1 MWLRLTLLAS
11 SLGLIAA
18 CAGSAPSANAS
29 LLDAN
34 LAKAKQVTPPGAEV
48 FERQC
53 AACHGQKGEGLSSA
67 PPVIGPGALPT
78 YKRDP
83 NLSSN
88 PAMQSQA
95 QYRTNESVGA
105 DKRGA
110 FVTAKDLFDYTSRE
124 MPLPQSKK
132 GSLSTEDYWAVVN
145 YMLIAHGVNVPEGG
159 VNEQNAASVKIQPA
173 E

>member
-11 SLGLIAA
+11 CLGLVAA

-34 LAKAKQVTPPGAEV
+34 LAKAKKMTPPGAEV

-53 AACHGQKGEGLSSA
+53 AACHGKRGEGLSSA
-67 PPVIGPGALPT
+67 PAVIGPGALPT

-83 NLSSN
+83 NTSSN
-88 PAMQSQA
+88 PAMQGQT
-95 QYRTNESVGA
+95 QYRTNEGVGA

-110 FVTAKDLFDYTSRE
+110 FVTAKDLYDYTSTE

-132 GSLSTEDYWAVVN
+132 GSLKPEEYWAVVN
-145 YMLIAHGVNVPEGG
+145 YILVAHGAQVPEGG
-159 VNEQNAASVKIQPA
+159 VNEQNAANVKVQPA